1 MEWVKYLIPIC
12 IILQEIQ
19 ILSLRRQVADLEELI
34 LNTLLG
40 KLKMT
45 IFELDEDEDDKKDEQ
60 PAIKKSAIYFFKNIC
75 YNIYVIRKR

>member
-1 MEWVKYLIPIC
+1 MDWIKCLIPIC

-45 IFELDEDEDDKKDEQ
+45 IFELDEDEDDEKDE
-60 PAIKKSAIYFFKNIC
+60 
-75 YNIYVIRKR
+75 

>member
-1 MEWVKYLIPIC
+1 MDWIKYLIPIC

-19 ILSLRRQVADLEELI
+19 ILFLRRQVADLEELI

-45 IFELDEDEDDKKDEQ
+45 IFELDEDEDDEKDEQ

>member
-1 MEWVKYLIPIC
+1 MDWIKYLIPIC

-45 IFELDEDEDDKKDEQ
+45 IFELDEDEDDKEDEQ

>member
-1 MEWVKYLIPIC
+1 MDWIKYLIPIC

-45 IFELDEDEDDKKDEQ
+45 IFELDEDEDDEKDEQ
-60 PAIKKSAIYFFKNIC
+60 PAIKNRLFIFLK
-75 YNIYVIRKR
+75 IYVIIYM

>member
-45 IFELDEDEDDKKDEQ
+45 IFELDEDEDDEKDE
-60 PAIKKSAIYFFKNIC
+60 
-75 YNIYVIRKR
+75 

>member
-1 MEWVKYLIPIC
+1 MDWIKYLIPIC

-45 IFELDEDEDDKKDEQ
+45 IFELDEDEGDEKDEQ